1 MLWSMAAMAAP
12 ATFVSDG
19 ITYCVTDSLSRTVEV
34 TAASAHQQLTEAV
47 IPAVVSD
54 GDTEWRV
61 TGIGYGA
68 FFMSTLQ
75 RIGLSEGLTYIDRLA
90 FRYSA
95 LSQVN
100 LPQSLTTIGYAAFGE
115 TLLGGV
121 LEIPD
126 AVTEIGPYA
135 FTYTDITALRL
146 GRSVR
151 EIGAQAF
158 WDCHSLTDVGNLPAS
173 LTVIGDGALDNC
185 GITSVEIPGS
195 VRHIG
200 ESAFYSSNLQE
211 LVLHE
216 GLETIGEGAFAN
228 TNLAAAEIPASVRSV
243 GYGVFSATPRLTAI
257 GVAAG
262 NSHYKA
268 LDGILYNIHADSLIC
283 CPGGKTDEVCLPSSV
298 RVLCNDAFYGCRNLS
313 TVVMNDGLMVVNG
326 MAFEGCEALDSICV
340 PQSIEFWSA
349 DMTSTAWYGRQPD
362 GVVYL
367 GPVAMSK
374 NCKETTLELRP
385 GTRCIADYGFS
396 ESVAKKVILPRGL
409 VTIGNGAFAY
419 ANMSSLRIPATV
431 KHIGSSAFNH
441 CGLLKRINFPKG
453 LERMGSFTLATCQ
466 KLGSLVSYCP
476 EPPKPIDW
484 YHYTFGD
491 GTCTLYCP
499 VGSKEAYEHYY
510 SKAFVVKE
518 VGPLGDLNNDNVTD
532 VDDLN
537 RIINIV
543 LGRVAKPMQIYL
555 DYYLLDLDG
564 DSKID
569 IDDVNELLNIMIER
583 E

>member
-61 TGIGYGA
+61 TGVGEGA
-68 FFMSTLQ
+68 FYMSALQ
-75 RIGLSEGLTYIDRLA
+75 RIELPEGLTHVDRMA

-100 LPQSLTTIGYAAFGE
+100 LPQTLTTIGYGAFGE
-115 TLLGGV
+115 TLLRGV

-146 GRSVR
+146 GQSVQ

-158 WDCHSLTDVGNLPAS
+158 WDCYYLTDVGNLPAS
-173 LTVIGDGALDNC
+173 LTVIGDGAFDNC

-200 ESAFYSSNLQE
+200 KHAFCNSLQE
-211 LVLHE
+211 VVLHE

-298 RVLCNDAFYGCRNLS
+298 RVVYLYAFCGCSKLT
-313 TVVMNDGLMVVNG
+313 TVVLNDGLKEVRG
-326 MAFEGCEALDSICV
+326 SAFDGCTALDSIRV

-349 DMTSTAWYGRQPD
+349 DVRSTAWYGRQPN
-362 GVVYL
+362 GLVYL
-367 GPVAMSK
+367 GPVVMGK
-374 NCKETTLELRP
+374 NCTESTLNVRP
-385 GTRCIADYGFS
+385 GTRCIAACAFQDCG
-396 ESVAKKVILPRGL
+396 AKKVILPRGL
-409 VTIGNGAFAY
+409 VTIGDYAFASS
-419 ANMSSLRIPATV
+419 NITSLRVPATV
-431 KHIGSSAFNH
+431 KNIGSSAFNH